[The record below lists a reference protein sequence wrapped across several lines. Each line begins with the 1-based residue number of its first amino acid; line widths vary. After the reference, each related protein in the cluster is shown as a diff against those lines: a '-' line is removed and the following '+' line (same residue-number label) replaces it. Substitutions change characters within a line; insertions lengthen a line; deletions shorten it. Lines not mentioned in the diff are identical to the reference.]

1 MTDPENWPL
10 WLKVIAFPPLVV
22 GGWSMWAPLAKTP
35 KWRRLQIACMAYLC
49 LFAIFF
55 AWNQPLIGFAVI
67 GIGMIALTVF
77 LYLKRQNSKL

>member
-10 WLKVIAFPPLVV
+10 LVKLIAFPPLAV

-35 KWRRLQIACMAYLC
+35 KWRQFQIARIVYLC

-55 AWNQPLIGFAVI
+55 AWKQPLIGFAAI
-67 GIGMIALTVF
+67 GIGTVALIVF
-77 LYLKRQNSKL
+77 FYFKRQNSN

>member
-10 WLKVIAFPPLVV
+10 FLKLVAFPPIAV

-35 KWRRLQIACMAYLC
+35 KWRRLQIACIAYLW

-55 AWNQPLIGFAVI
+55 AWKQPLIGFTVI
-67 GIGMIALTVF
+67 GIGAIALIVL
-77 LYLKRQNSKL
+77 LYRRYQNPS